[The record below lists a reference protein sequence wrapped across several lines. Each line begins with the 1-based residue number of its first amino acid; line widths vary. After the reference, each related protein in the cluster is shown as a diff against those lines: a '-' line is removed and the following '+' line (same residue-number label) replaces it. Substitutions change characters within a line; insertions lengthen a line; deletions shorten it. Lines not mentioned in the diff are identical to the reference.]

1 MHHCYFNGK
10 ITISAETQVGI
21 TDLGLLRGYG
31 LFDYFRTYNSRPFQW
46 DWYWERFE
54 RSAKLLKIPNPITK
68 EEAYNV
74 VNQLIKLSGKADCGI
89 RFVLT
94 GGYTDDSISM
104 TKPNL
109 LINSEDIHGVSETE
123 YEQGIKVISYD
134 FVRDLPEIKSTDYK
148 HLMILR
154 PTIKEAGAS
163 DVLFHKRGYIS
174 ELSRSNV
181 FIFKGN
187 KLITPKTNI
196 LKGITRRTVIEIAKK
211 HFEVQE
217 RSIKLTELLE
227 ADEIFTTSSTKRI
240 LTISKLNDS
249 ILGEGMVGKNTRFL
263 QEEFNELIK
272 KW

>member
-10 ITISAETQVGI
+10 ITPSTETQVGI

-31 LFDYFRTYNSRPFQW
+31 LFDYFRTYNGRPFQW

-94 GGYTDDSISM
+94 GGYAEDSISM

-154 PTIKEAGAS
+154 PTIKAAGAS

-196 LKGITRRTVIEIAKK
+196 LKGITRRTVIEMAKK

-217 RSIKLTELLE
+217 RSIKLSELLE

-240 LTISKLNDS
+240 LTISKLNNS
-249 ILGEGMVGKNTRFL
+249 ILGGGKVGENTRFL
-263 QEEFNELIK
+263 QQEFNEFIK
-272 KW
+272 NW